1 MYQCKLHKYIVKLT
15 VFCFII
21 NLTAMYTKNI
31 SGKTIQQMLLMID
44 VLVTAKWQSEMLLEH
59 IIYNFCDVIS

>member
-1 MYQCKLHKYIVKLT
+1 MYQCKLHTIVKLT

-44 VLVTAKWQSEMLLEH
+44 VLVTAK
-59 IIYNFCDVIS
+59 